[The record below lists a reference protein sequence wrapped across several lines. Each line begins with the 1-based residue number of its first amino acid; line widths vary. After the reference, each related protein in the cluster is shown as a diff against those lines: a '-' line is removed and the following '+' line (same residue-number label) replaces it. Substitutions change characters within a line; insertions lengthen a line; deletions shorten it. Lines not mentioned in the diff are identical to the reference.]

1 MIFKPFFVNFLA
13 IKRFAFIIINMIQR
27 LLILIFIYTLIAIM
41 PLSNNGNDLAHFFIN
56 KIYAQ
61 ESLKINNINFDNSDS
76 IIFLGTSGSENEIKI
91 TKKVLSEPDRTFFDI
106 ENAVITF
113 PNSTFELKN
122 SRLSKVRI
130 AQNNTDPNIVRVVIW
145 NSPTYDASQIKVLQI
160 NNNLIIKLSNEIP
173 LQQYLTQIYKET
185 KESSVEYYDKA
196 VVIPEEK
203 PSTESDEIFNKVQ
216 EAFKEE
222 DQQIVRPNIEQK
234 QARLKSR
241 FFLEKVVPKNGNVLL
256 SGIGVINVEK
266 PIFLTEPSR
275 IVFDLPNTIVLQELR
290 DKEFILNDKE
300 SVRIGQFEPSKARI
314 VIKTPNPQNYIPIYS
329 TSLQTLLIANENNIS
344 SVNISNT
351 LSELAYFNEQNINPT
366 TDVINIMF
374 SNPIIYSIEKENGFI
389 NLTFYNLNNFNVES
403 FNNIAQ
409 ANKTGFNAKRLNSN
423 TYKLS
428 FPINSSTLVDC
439 YETLNATQLR
449 FVFTKK
455 LLPAP
460 SKDPIISIPVQEP
473 QSVRPT
479 QKKEG
484 IFSEL
489 IEKPKK
495 KPQKEQTTVSSKI
508 KNKVVVIDA
517 GHGGLDTGALRGATT
532 EKEITLNIAKK
543 VKTILKEAGMKKVI
557 LTRSEDKTLALDERV
572 QIANDK
578 KANIFVS
585 IHINASVKTEI
596 KGIETHYYSQSGY
609 EVAKVIHKELIEN
622 INSEDRG
629 LFKSKFYVINH
640 TKAPAVLLELGFIS
654 NDQER
659 TALTSDKRQTDSA
672 QAIADGIINY
682 LLEQ

>member
-1 MIFKPFFVNFLA
+1 
-13 IKRFAFIIINMIQR
+13 
-27 LLILIFIYTLIAIM
+27 M

-479 QKKEG
+479 PKKEG

>member
-1 MIFKPFFVNFLA
+1 
-13 IKRFAFIIINMIQR
+13 MIQR

-122 SRLSKVRI
+122 SRLSKVKI
-130 AQNNTDPNIVRVVIW
+130 AQNSTNPNIVRVVIW

-479 QKKEG
+479 PKKEG